1 MSVSLLTSPFHRLGA
16 LGGHSRRVVPGAGHK
31 APVRSN
37 LPEAGQ
43 PPSRRRSSAL
53 SWPNTTSPATAAS
66 LACRTG
72 AAAFHH
78 RLEKRLH
85 TEAEPETQSPPHRCR
100 ARAAGTSIASSHHAV
115 SSSGCRISSPLSLSS
130 AAFLFCHRSSL
141 ATGTA
146 PAPPAPS
153 EASLRRRPPPV
164 SSTVAAFLLC
174 GLGSLPLFSLRAS
187 ARAP

>member
-16 LGGHSRRVVPGAGHK
+16 LGGHSCRVVPGAGHK
-31 APVRSN
+31 APVQSN

-43 PPSRRRSSAL
+43 PPSRHRSSAL
-53 SWPNTTSPATAAS
+53 SRPNTTSPATAAS

-100 ARAAGTSIASSHHAV
+100 ARATGTSIASSHHAV

-146 PAPPAPS
+146 LAPPAPS
-153 EASLRRRPPPV
+153 EASL
-164 SSTVAAFLLC
+164 
-174 GLGSLPLFSLRAS
+174 
-187 ARAP
+187 